1 MSGTV
6 LTAEQVQAIFD
17 RSPFISFM
25 NLHVISVDLE
35 RQELTVRAPMRAEF
49 ERAAGSGQ
57 WHGGPVAAL
66 IDTVGDFALA
76 MLIGH
81 PLPTVNFRVDYLRP
95 AIKTD
100 LIAVARVR
108 RIGRSV
114 GTADVDVTDEKGAL
128 LAIGRATYA
137 TASG

>member
-95 AIKTD
+95 AIKTH

>member
-1 MSGTV
+1 MSGTP
-6 LTAEQVQAIFD
+6 LSAEQVQAIFD

-25 NLHVISVDLE
+25 NLRVISVDLE
-35 RQELTVRAPMRAEF
+35 GQELTVRAPMRAEF
-49 ERAAGSGQ
+49 ERAVGSGQ
-57 WHGGPVAAL
+57 WHGGPIAAL

-100 LIAVARVR
+100 LVAVARVR

-114 GTADVDVTDEKGAL
+114 GTADVDVTDEKGVL

>member
-1 MSGTV
+1 MSGTA
-6 LTAEQVQAIFD
+6 LTAEHVQSIFD

-25 NLHVISVDLE
+25 NLRVISVDLE

-57 WHGGPVAAL
+57 WHGGPIAAL

-100 LIAVARVR
+100 LVAVARVR

-114 GTADVDVTDEKGAL
+114 GTADVDVTDEKGVL

>member
-1 MSGTV
+1 MNGSS
-6 LTAEQVQAIFD
+6 LSAEQVQAIFAQ
-17 RSPFISFM
+17 SPFISFM
-25 NLHVISVDLE
+25 KLSVTSVDVE
-35 RQELTVRAPMRAEF
+35 RQELTVRAPIRAEF
-49 ERAAGSGQ
+49 ERAAGGGQ
-57 WHGGPVAAL
+57 WHGGPIAAL

-95 AIKTD
+95 AVKTD

-108 RIGRSV
+108 RIGRGVS
-114 GTADVDVTDEKGAL
+114 TADVDVTDEKGVL

-137 TASG
+137 TASR

>member
-1 MSGTV
+1 MSSTS
-6 LTAEQVQAIFD
+6 LSAEQVQAIFD

-25 NLHVISVDLE
+25 KPSVISADLE
-35 RQELTVRAPMRAEF
+35 KQELTVRAPMRAEF
-49 ERAAGSGQ
+49 ERAAGTGQ
-57 WHGGPVAAL
+57 WHGGPIAAL
-66 IDTVGDFALA
+66 IDTIGDFALA

-81 PLPTVNFRVDYLRP
+81 PLPTLNFRVDYLRR
-95 AIKTD
+95 AIQTD
-100 LIAVARVR
+100 LIVVARVR

-114 GTADVDVTDEKGAL
+114 GTADVDITDEKGVL

>member
-1 MSGTV
+1 
-6 LTAEQVQAIFD
+6 
-17 RSPFISFM
+17 
-25 NLHVISVDLE
+25 
-35 RQELTVRAPMRAEF
+35 
-49 ERAAGSGQ
+49 
-57 WHGGPVAAL
+57 
-66 IDTVGDFALA
+66 

-81 PLPTVNFRVDYLRP
+81 ALPTVNFRVDYLRP

-100 LIAVARVR
+100 LIVVARVR

-114 GTADVDVTDEKGAL
+114 GTADVDVTDEKGVL

>member
-1 MSGTV
+1 MSGTA
-6 LTAEQVQAIFD
+6 LSAEQVQAIFD

-25 NLHVISVDLE
+25 KPRVISVDLE
-35 RQELTVRAPMRAEF
+35 KQELTVRAPMRAEF
-49 ERAAGSGQ
+49 ERYAGGGQ
-57 WHGGPVAAL
+57 WHGGPIAAL

-81 PLPTVNFRVDYLRP
+81 ALPTVNFRVDYLRP
-95 AIKTD
+95 AIRTD
-100 LIAVARVR
+100 LIVVARVR

-114 GTADVDVTDEKGAL
+114 GTADVDVTDENGAL

>member
-1 MSGTV
+1 MSDSS
-6 LTAEQVQAIFD
+6 LSAEQVQAIFA

-25 NLHVISVDLE
+25 KLSVTSVDLE
-35 RQELTVRAPMRAEF
+35 RQELTVRAPIRAEF
-49 ERAAGSGQ
+49 ERAAGGGQ
-57 WHGGPVAAL
+57 WHGGPIAAL
-66 IDTVGDFALA
+66 IDTAGDFALA
-76 MLIGH
+76 MLIGQ

-95 AIKTD
+95 AVKTD

-114 GTADVDVTDEKGAL
+114 GTADVDVTDEKGVL
-128 LAIGRATYA
+128 VAIGRATYA

>member
-1 MSGTV
+1 MSGTA
-6 LTAEQVQAIFD
+6 LSAEQVQAIFD

-25 NLHVISVDLE
+25 KPSVISIDLE

-49 ERAAGSGQ
+49 ERAAGGGQ
-57 WHGGPVAAL
+57 WHGGPIAAL

-81 PLPTVNFRVDYLRP
+81 ALPTVNFRVDYLRP

-114 GTADVDVTDEKGAL
+114 GTADVDVTDEKGVL